1 MAVPWCPNL
10 DFRLGPMP
18 GDATSSDQVL
28 GQGRVPHRP
37 HRRLWLLAG
46 VAAITNTNRRGMAFH
61 RTVWNYSGGVLP
73 LASPTPAAQSAL
85 RPNEGYILTG
95 APSPVMWKALIGKGP
110 TLSKL
115 RRSFLM
121 RIFDLAGTRPYG

>member
-1 MAVPWCPNL
+1 MGV
-10 DFRLGPMP
+10 RLGGPYF
-18 GDATSSDQVL
+18 GA
-28 GQGRVPHRP
+28 
-37 HRRLWLLAG
+37 
-46 VAAITNTNRRGMAFH
+46 
-61 RTVWNYSGGVLP
+61 VWNYSGGLLP
-73 LASPTPAAQSAL
+73 SQVQYPRRNRRL
-85 RPNEGYILTG
+85 RPDEGYILTG